1 MITHRRILLSE
12 EASKHLL
19 EAGSFFA
26 VIQRGSYPSH
36 DGTRLV
42 IHVLPCDYQ
51 TAAAAVEVAQ
61 GLRKP
66 GKRIIT
72 PPAPAD
78 ALSTLSGGKEATA
91 NERDIHESSAI
102 TKPTC
107 TN

>member
-12 EASKHLL
+12 EASRHLL

-26 VIQRGSYPSH
+26 VIGRGSYPEQ

-66 GKRIIT
+66 GKRISP
-72 PPAPAD
+72 PPAAPE
-78 ALSTLSGGKEATA
+78 ALTAMLEGKDGITIQ
-91 NERDIHESSAI
+91 RDIHEPSAT
-102 TKPTC
+102 TKST
-107 TN
+107 